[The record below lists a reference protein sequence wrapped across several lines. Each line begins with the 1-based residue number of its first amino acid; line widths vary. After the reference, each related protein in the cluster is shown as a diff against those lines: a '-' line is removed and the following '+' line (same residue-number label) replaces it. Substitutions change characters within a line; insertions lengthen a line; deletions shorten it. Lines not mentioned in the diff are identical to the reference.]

1 MATIDIDIPS
11 ERAVI
16 EQPVE
21 LTILTV
27 SGQCH
32 SVSALSTWSVHMVK
46 EAVSGLTNH
55 LVDHQR
61 LLFGSRVL
69 RDTEVLQEFLPAS
82 QTHHELLLII
92 SIDEEKANIV
102 TSLMLGR
109 VGLASVD
116 QKYREDLYVVEAA
129 VRRNGL
135 NLEYACGE
143 ASKDRTIVFAAVAQN
158 GFALSFAPR
167 EFSFEPDV
175 VLAGVRSNAFAMT
188 LAAPSLQTSSEFA
201 IKAIQANPFVR
212 DYLDSQVNLTIPLTQ
227 TNLAGKTC
235 SQIQQEHAL
244 EQGLE
249 AKDIAIRQSELPAN
263 SGHETKTIA
272 APRKGSFRRWLV
284 PWWSGL

>member
-1 MATIDIDIPS
+1 MTTIDIDILS
-11 ERAVI
+11 EHAVI

-27 SGQCH
+27 SGHCH
-32 SVSALSTWSVHMVK
+32 SVSALSTWSVHIVK
-46 EAVSGLTNH
+46 EAVSGLTSH

-69 RDTEVLQEFLPAS
+69 RNTEILQEFLPAN
-82 QTHHELLLII
+82 QTHHEMLLII

-116 QKYREDLYVVEAA
+116 HKYREDLYVVEAA
-129 VRRNGL
+129 VRKDGL
-135 NLEYACGE
+135 NLEYARGE
-143 ASKDRTIVFAAVAQN
+143 ARKDKTIVFAAVAQN

-188 LAAPSLQTSSEFA
+188 LAAPSLQASCEFA
-201 IKAIQANPFVR
+201 IKAIHANPFVR
-212 DYLDSQVNLTIPLTQ
+212 DYIDSQINLTIPSTPA
-227 TNLAGKTC
+227 NIAGKAHC
-235 SQIQQEHAL
+235 QIQQERAL
-244 EQGLE
+244 DQGLE
-249 AKDIAIRQSELPAN
+249 SMDIGLRQRELPLN
-263 SGHETKTIA
+263 SGPETNNIA